1 MSKQQ
6 ALFKPPIE
14 TTPTNH
20 RLQSLKEPLFISL
33 QSLKRLQHAL
43 KRTQTSL
50 EQQHKAQFRASITY
64 QKQKQHYLALKYAN
78 ECAQLRKLTQIIQN
92 QQYRISRLHQDLQS
106 ATTEEERVKI
116 RTCTSL
122 IIQTL
127 QEYVTTSPPAIKLHM
142 APLVEMLDYNLR
154 PYY

>member
-1 MSKQQ
+1 MGKQQ
-6 ALFKPPIE
+6 ALLKPPIK
-14 TTPTNH
+14 TKSTNH
-20 RLQSLKEPLFISL
+20 RRQSLQELPFISS

-43 KRTQTSL
+43 QRTQTSL
-50 EQQHKAQFRASITY
+50 EQQHKAQFHASMTY

-78 ECAQLRKLTQIIQN
+78 ECTQLRKLAQTIQS
-92 QQYRISRLHQDLQS
+92 QQYRISQLQQDLQS
-106 ATTEEERVKI
+106 ATTEAERVKL

-127 QEYVTTSPPAIKLHM
+127 QDYVTNTPPAIKLHM